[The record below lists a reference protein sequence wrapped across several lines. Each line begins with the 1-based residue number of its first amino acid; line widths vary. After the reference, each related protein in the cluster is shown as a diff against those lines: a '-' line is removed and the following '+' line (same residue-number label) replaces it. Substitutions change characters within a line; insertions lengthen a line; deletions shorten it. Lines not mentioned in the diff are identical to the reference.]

1 MVLPSYFGGVM
12 SVKLENENIIVK
24 ISEMGAELTSVKR
37 RDSGMEYMW
46 TADPNFWGRHAPN
59 LFPIVGRLKGDRY
72 KYRDKTYFM
81 TQHGFARDN
90 EFDLVEKTSTMA
102 RLRLVDT
109 EETQSIYPFHFQFDI
124 IFRLT
129 DQDMLEITYVVTNT
143 DTHDIYFS
151 VGGHPGFRVPLEAGD
166 KFTDY
171 YVNVDPKRKYAR
183 SKLVGPYLDN
193 NLDTTFNSD
202 IPLRLRYDDY
212 KDDAIIL
219 RLDGNPVSIILA
231 KLRESHGITMHVQD
245 AKYLG
250 IWTPYGK
257 DAPFVCLEP
266 WWGIADTVDAD
277 GLINHKYAI
286 NSLAPAQTFT
296 GSYSLSFF

>member
-1 MVLPSYFGGVM
+1 M

-46 TADPNFWGRHAPN
+46 IADPNFWGRHAPN

-129 DQDMLEITYVVTNT
+129 DQDMLGITYVVTNT

>member
-1 MVLPSYFGGVM
+1 M

-24 ISEMGAELTSVKR
+24 ISEMGAELTSVTR
-37 RDSGMEYMW
+37 RDTGLEYMW

-102 RLRLVDT
+102 RLRLVDS

-129 DQDMLEITYVVTNT
+129 DQDMLGITYVVTNT

-151 VGGHPGFRVPLEAGD
+151 VGGHPGFRVPLEEGE

-171 YVNVDPKRKYAR
+171 YVNVDPTRKYSR

-212 KDDAIIL
+212 KNDAIIL
-219 RLDGNPVSIILA
+219 RLDSNPVSVVLA
-231 KLRESHGITMHVQD
+231 KLHESHGITMHVQD

-286 NSLAPAQTFT
+286 NNLAPAQTFT

>member
-1 MVLPSYFGGVM
+1 
-12 SVKLENENIIVK
+12 
-24 ISEMGAELTSVKR
+24 
-37 RDSGMEYMW
+37 
-46 TADPNFWGRHAPN
+46 
-59 LFPIVGRLKGDRY
+59 
-72 KYRDKTYFM
+72 
-81 TQHGFARDN
+81 
-90 EFDLVEKTSTMA
+90 
-102 RLRLVDT
+102 
-109 EETQSIYPFHFQFDI
+109 
-124 IFRLT
+124 
-129 DQDMLEITYVVTNT
+129 MLGITYVVTNT

>member
-1 MVLPSYFGGVM
+1 M

-24 ISEMGAELTSVKR
+24 ISEMGAELTSVTR
-37 RDSGMEYMW
+37 RDTGLEYMW

-102 RLRLVDT
+102 RLRLVDS

-124 IFRLT
+124 IYRLT
-129 DQDMLEITYVVTNT
+129 DQDMLGITYVVTNT

-151 VGGHPGFRVPLEAGD
+151 VGGHPGFRVPLEEGE

-171 YVNVDPKRKYAR
+171 YVNVDPTRKYSRA
-183 SKLVGPYLDN
+183 KLVGPYLDN

-212 KDDAIIL
+212 KNDAIIL
-219 RLDGNPVSIILA
+219 RLDSNPVSVVLA
-231 KLRESHGITMHVQD
+231 KLHESHGITMHVQD

-277 GLINHKYAI
+277 GIINHKYAI
-286 NSLAPAQTFT
+286 NNLAPAQTFT

>member
-1 MVLPSYFGGVM
+1 M

-24 ISEMGAELTSVKR
+24 ISEMGAELTSVTR
-37 RDSGMEYMW
+37 RDTGLEYMW

-102 RLRLVDT
+102 RLRIVDS

-129 DQDMLEITYVVTNT
+129 DQDMLGITYVVTNT

-151 VGGHPGFRVPLEAGD
+151 VGGHPGFRVPLEEGE

-171 YVNVDPKRKYAR
+171 YVNVDPTRKYSR

-212 KDDAIIL
+212 KNDAIIL
-219 RLDGNPVSIILA
+219 RLDSNPVSVVLA
-231 KLRESHGITMHVQD
+231 KLHESHGITMHVQD

-277 GLINHKYAI
+277 GIINHKYAI
-286 NSLAPAQTFT
+286 NNLAPAQTFT

>member
-1 MVLPSYFGGVM
+1 M

-24 ISEMGAELTSVKR
+24 ISEMGAELTSVTR
-37 RDSGMEYMW
+37 RDTGLEYMW

-90 EFDLVEKTSTMA
+90 EFDLVEKTTTMA
-102 RLRLVDT
+102 RLRLVDS

-129 DQDMLEITYVVTNT
+129 DQDMLGITYVVTNT

-151 VGGHPGFRVPLEAGD
+151 VGGHPGFRVPLEEGE

-171 YVNVDPKRKYAR
+171 YVNVDPTRKYSR

-212 KDDAIIL
+212 KNDAIIL
-219 RLDGNPVSIILA
+219 RLDSNPVSVVLA
-231 KLRESHGITMHVQD
+231 KLHESHGITMHVQD

-277 GLINHKYAI
+277 GIINHKYAI
-286 NSLAPAQTFT
+286 NNLAPAQTFT

>member
-1 MVLPSYFGGVM
+1 M

-129 DQDMLEITYVVTNT
+129 DQDMLGITYVVTNT

-151 VGGHPGFRVPLEAGD
+151 VGGHPGFRVPLETGD

-183 SKLVGPYLDN
+183 SKLVGPYLEN

>member
-1 MVLPSYFGGVM
+1 M

-37 RDSGMEYMW
+37 RDSRMEYMW

-81 TQHGFARDN
+81 TQHGFARDI

-129 DQDMLEITYVVTNT
+129 DQDMLGITYVVTNT

>member
-1 MVLPSYFGGVM
+1 M

-24 ISEMGAELTSVKR
+24 ISEMGAELTSVTR
-37 RDSGMEYMW
+37 RDTGLEYMW
-46 TADPNFWGRHAPN
+46 TGDPNFWGRHAPN

-102 RLRLVDT
+102 RLRLVDS

-129 DQDMLEITYVVTNT
+129 DQDMLGITYVVTNT

-151 VGGHPGFRVPLEAGD
+151 VGGHPGFRVPLEEGE

-171 YVNVDPKRKYAR
+171 YVNVDPTRKYSR

-212 KDDAIIL
+212 KNDAIIL
-219 RLDGNPVSIILA
+219 RLDSNPVSVVLA
-231 KLRESHGITMHVQD
+231 KLHESHGITMHVQD

-266 WWGIADTVDAD
+266 WLGIADTVDAD
-277 GLINHKYAI
+277 GIINHKYAI
-286 NSLAPAQTFT
+286 NNLAPAQTFT

>member
-1 MVLPSYFGGVM
+1 M

-24 ISEMGAELTSVKR
+24 ISEMGAELTSVTR
-37 RDSGMEYMW
+37 RDTGLEYMW

-102 RLRLVDT
+102 RLRLVDS

-124 IFRLT
+124 IYRLT
-129 DQDMLEITYVVTNT
+129 DQDMLGITYVVTNT

-151 VGGHPGFRVPLEAGD
+151 VGGHPGFRVPLEEGE

-171 YVNVDPKRKYAR
+171 YVNVDPTRKYSR

-212 KDDAIIL
+212 KNDAIIL
-219 RLDGNPVSIILA
+219 RLDSNPVSVVLA
-231 KLRESHGITMHVQD
+231 KLHESHGITMHVQD

-277 GLINHKYAI
+277 GIINHKYAI
-286 NSLAPAQTFT
+286 NNLAPAQTFT

>member
-1 MVLPSYFGGVM
+1 M

-24 ISEMGAELTSVKR
+24 ISEMGAELTSVTR
-37 RDSGMEYMW
+37 RDTGLEYMW

-72 KYRDKTYFM
+72 KYRDKNYFM

-102 RLRLVDT
+102 RLRLVDS

-124 IFRLT
+124 IYRLT
-129 DQDMLEITYVVTNT
+129 DQDMLGITYVVTNT

-151 VGGHPGFRVPLEAGD
+151 VGGHPGFRVPLEEGE

-171 YVNVDPKRKYAR
+171 YVNVDPTRKYSR

-212 KDDAIIL
+212 KNDAIIL
-219 RLDGNPVSIILA
+219 RLDSNPVSVVLA
-231 KLRESHGITMHVQD
+231 KLHESHGITMHVQD

-277 GLINHKYAI
+277 GIINHKYAI
-286 NSLAPAQTFT
+286 NNLAPAQTFT

>member
-1 MVLPSYFGGVM
+1 M

-24 ISEMGAELTSVKR
+24 ISEMGAELTSVTR
-37 RDSGMEYMW
+37 RDTGLEYMW

-102 RLRLVDT
+102 RLRLVDS

-129 DQDMLEITYVVTNT
+129 DQDMLGITYVVTNT

-151 VGGHPGFRVPLEAGD
+151 VGGHPGFRVPLEEGE

-171 YVNVDPKRKYAR
+171 YVNVDPTRKYSR

-212 KDDAIIL
+212 KNDAIIL
-219 RLDGNPVSIILA
+219 RLDSNPVSVVLA
-231 KLRESHGITMHVQD
+231 KLHESHGITMHVQD

-277 GLINHKYAI
+277 GIINHKYAI
-286 NSLAPAQTFT
+286 NNLAPAQTFT

>member
-1 MVLPSYFGGVM
+1 M

-37 RDSGMEYMW
+37 RESGMEYMW

-129 DQDMLEITYVVTNT
+129 DQDMLGITYVVTNT

>member
-1 MVLPSYFGGVM
+1 M

-24 ISEMGAELTSVKR
+24 ISEMGAELTSVTR
-37 RDSGMEYMW
+37 RDTGLEYMW

-102 RLRLVDT
+102 RLRLVDS
-109 EETQSIYPFHFQFDI
+109 EETRSIYPFHFQFDI

-129 DQDMLEITYVVTNT
+129 DQDMLGVTYVVTNT

-151 VGGHPGFRVPLEAGD
+151 VGGHPGFRVPLEEGE

-171 YVNVDPKRKYAR
+171 YVNVDPARKYSR

-212 KDDAIIL
+212 KNDAIIL
-219 RLDGNPVSIILA
+219 RLDSNPVSVVLA
-231 KLRESHGITMHVQD
+231 KLHESHGITMHVQD

-277 GLINHKYAI
+277 GIINHKYAI
-286 NSLAPAQTFT
+286 NNLAPAQTFT

>member
-1 MVLPSYFGGVM
+1 M

-24 ISEMGAELTSVKR
+24 ISEMGAELTSVTR
-37 RDSGMEYMW
+37 RDTGLEYMW

-102 RLRLVDT
+102 RLRLVDS
-109 EETQSIYPFHFQFDI
+109 EETQSIYPFHFKFDI

-129 DQDMLEITYVVTNT
+129 DQDMLGITYVVTNT

-151 VGGHPGFRVPLEAGD
+151 VGGHPGFRVPLEEGE

-171 YVNVDPKRKYAR
+171 YVNVDPTRKYSR

-212 KDDAIIL
+212 KNDAIIL
-219 RLDGNPVSIILA
+219 RLDSNPVSVVLA
-231 KLRESHGITMHVQD
+231 KLHESHGITMHVQD

-277 GLINHKYAI
+277 GIINHKYAI
-286 NSLAPAQTFT
+286 NNLAPAQTFT

>member
-1 MVLPSYFGGVM
+1 M

-37 RDSGMEYMW
+37 RGSGMEYMW

-129 DQDMLEITYVVTNT
+129 DQDMLGITYVVTNT

>member
-1 MVLPSYFGGVM
+1 M

-24 ISEMGAELTSVKR
+24 ISEMGAELTNVTR
-37 RDSGMEYMW
+37 RDTGLEYMW

-102 RLRLVDT
+102 RLRLVDS
-109 EETQSIYPFHFQFDI
+109 EETRSIYPFHFQFDI

-129 DQDMLEITYVVTNT
+129 DQDMLGVTYVVTNT

-151 VGGHPGFRVPLEAGD
+151 VGGHPGFRVPLEEGE

-171 YVNVDPKRKYAR
+171 YVNVDPARKYSR

-212 KDDAIIL
+212 KNDAIIL
-219 RLDGNPVSIILA
+219 RLDSNPVSVVLA
-231 KLRESHGITMHVQD
+231 KLHESHGITMHVQD

-277 GLINHKYAI
+277 GIINHKYAI
-286 NSLAPAQTFT
+286 NNLAPAQTFT